1 MQVKILTSSITEP
14 VTVAQ
19 MRDYMGY
26 PSHDQDELIGLLIS
40 SARKWLEDRTG
51 LSFVSKSYKAYFEK
65 EDAVDGWYRL
75 PVAPV
80 LSDPAIEV
88 SVCGVSDTDFEQKGL
103 DTVEIRPS
111 TVLGSVSIGAS
122 VNVYYVEVTFQAGE
136 NNELAN
142 NCIKRIV
149 SSLFNN
155 REDGITDVS
164 MAEMPFD
171 TLQLISMLD
180 NNTHI

>member
-1 MQVKILTSSITEP
+1 
-14 VTVAQ
+14 
-19 MRDYMGY
+19 MG
-26 PSHDQDELIGLLIS
+26 
-40 SARKWLEDRTG
+40 T
-51 LSFVSKSYKAYFEK
+51 
-65 EDAVDGWYRL
+65 
-75 PVAPV
+75 
-80 LSDPAIEV
+80 
-88 SVCGVSDTDFEQKGL
+88 
-103 DTVEIRPS
+103 
-111 TVLGSVSIGAS
+111 VSIGAS